1 MRSLLTARYPLDPP
15 MDATLAEPDEPYA
28 EVADVLLHWWEFSD
42 PWSWGKDGRWRFD
55 PARYP
60 AYLRK

>member
-1 MRSLLTARYPLDPP
+1 

-28 EVADVLLHWWEFSD
+28 EVTDVLPHWWEFSD